1 MEMLRFEE
9 AHAEWLRNCMVNELA
24 GGQVAYAVCRVD
36 DEYAYK
42 VLSGVFFTAD
52 DALRYVC
59 GRAQERAF
67 FVSSYSAF
75 LLVENLDDWYQMGD
89 ERKDWWQTDFVIME
103 YAGGQPPVK
112 MFLFGKAS
120 ADAE

>member
-24 GGQVAYAVCRVD
+24 GGQVAYAVCRID
-36 DEYAYK
+36 DEYYYN

-52 DALRYVC
+52 DAFRYVC
-59 GRAQERAF
+59 ARAQEHAGF
-67 FVSSYSAF
+67 AASYSAF
-75 LLVENLDDWYQMGD
+75 LLLEDPEDWYQMGD
-89 ERKDWWQTDFVIME
+89 ERKDWWRADFVIME
-103 YAGGQPPVK
+103 YAGGQPPVR
-112 MFLFGKAS
+112 MYLFGKDS